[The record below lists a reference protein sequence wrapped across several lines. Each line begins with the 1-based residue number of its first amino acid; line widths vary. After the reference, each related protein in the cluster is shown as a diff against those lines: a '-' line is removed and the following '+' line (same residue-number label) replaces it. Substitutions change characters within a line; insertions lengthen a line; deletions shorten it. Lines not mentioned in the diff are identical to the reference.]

1 MSRFWIP
8 RHWMVVMVYGVDL
21 GWHHHYR
28 HCNRLMGMVKLCC
41 MVRSWVVRH
50 GRVVVHHVVMVHYG
64 RQVVTSVVTMHLVV
78 LLVHGVVGAMVRH
91 AVAHVVGGGGDGD
104 VVVRAAAGEG
114 GGAGAGRQGRGRAQG
129 REQRQGGVGRDIVG
143 RGQHMGGLQSGR
155 VRRGIAL
162 VNIVLVLLLVS
173 TDFLLD
179 NVFKINLGLFLLLS
193 MVTLRWF
200 CGFI

>member
-8 RHWMVVMVYGVDL
+8 RHRMVVMVYRVDL
-21 GWHHHYR
+21 GGQHHYR
-28 HCNRLMGMVKLCC
+28 HCNRLVGMVKLCWV
-41 MVRSWVVRH
+41 VRSRVVRH
-50 GRVVVHHVVMVHYG
+50 GRVVVHHVVVVHYG

-78 LLVHGVVGAMVRH
+78 LLVDGVVGAMVRH

-114 GGAGAGRQGRGRAQG
+114 GGAGAGQGRGRAQG
-129 REQRQGGVGRDIVG
+129 REQRQGGVGRYIVG
-143 RGQHMGGLQSGR
+143 RRQHVGGLQPGR

-179 NVFKINLGLFLLLS
+179 NVFKINLGLFLLLRF
-193 MVTLRWF
+193 VTLRWF
-200 CGFI
+200 RGFI